1 MTDNSP
7 FDSVSMHIS
16 GDFTNA
22 GFDKMYDIIERLG
35 LGKIAFL
42 DKNIVYR
49 SGTTQRMCDSYTV
62 YFQKWDPFG
71 NGAQVRQG
79 LQNGERVK
87 IYNDKNEYLW
97 TVTCPLC
104 QRRCQRNKANE
115 KPIRYKTPRWTSTR
129 DKSLASM
136 RRSTI
141 KQ

>member
-1 MTDNSP
+1 MANNKPRDFVT
-7 FDSVSMHIS
+7 MHIPGVFPNS
-16 GDFTNA
+16 NS
-22 GFDKMYDIIERLG
+22 KEMHHIIESLG
-35 LGKIAFL
+35 LGEIAY
-42 DKNIVYR
+42 ITQAVVYYP
-49 SGTTQRMCDSYTV
+49 GTTNRMCDSYTV
-62 YFQKWDPFG
+62 YFEKWTPYG
-71 NGAQVRQG
+71 NGACIRQK

-136 RRSTI
+136 RRLII
-141 KQ
+141 K